1 MQPLTTDW
9 RYGTPHPELRTRSL
23 RPLFALTLAVAA
35 AGAMIGGQSALAAV
49 DDNWVGATISRMQS
63 QQPQEPGQRRR
74 RSGSAG
80 DEDNSSDD
88 GVRPQRSTPLKRKD
102 TRRDRGGNRVASLA
116 HDIAPAPLRPLSVI
130 EWARP
135 KTAILLP
142 AEPRKEVGPMVASL
156 GREFVAPPL
165 SAGPSLTGDQIK
177 WMPLASIDCLATPLR
192 GVLAELT
199 AAFGPITVRWTCRD
213 KQLNARVG
221 GAKRSYHLT
230 GNAVDFNMT
239 GNYRTI
245 LAFLKAKKEVGGL
258 KHYGG
263 GAFHI
268 DTGPRRT
275 W

>member
-9 RYGTPHPELRTRSL
+9 RYGTPHPELGARSL
-23 RPLFALTLAVAA
+23 RALFALTLAVAA
-35 AGAMIGGQSALAAV
+35 GATMSGQPALAAV

-63 QQPQEPGQRRR
+63 VQSQEPGQRRR
-74 RSGSAG
+74 HRGSAG
-80 DEDNSSDD
+80 DEDYSGDD
-88 GVRPQRSTPLKRKD
+88 GVRPQRSTPLKRKGA
-102 TRRDRGGNRVASLA
+102 RRDRGGNQVASLA
-116 HDIAPAPLRPLSVI
+116 RDIAPAPLRPLSVI
-130 EWARP
+130 DWARP

-142 AEPRKEVGPMVASL
+142 AEPPKEVGLMVASL

-165 SAGPSLTGDQIK
+165 PAAPSLTGDQIK

>member
-1 MQPLTTDW
+1 MRPFSPAW
-9 RYGTPHPELRTRSL
+9 RSGASRRDLGIRSS
-23 RPLFALTLAVAA
+23 RPLLGLTLALAA
-35 AGAMIGGQSALAAV
+35 AGTTIGPQSALAAV

-63 QQPQEPGQRRR
+63 EQSQESGQRRR
-74 RSGSAG
+74 HRGSAG
-80 DEDNSSDD
+80 DENDSGDD
-88 GVRPQRSTPLKRKD
+88 GVRPQRSTPLKRKGA
-102 TRRDRGGNRVASLA
+102 RRDRGGNQVASLA
-116 HDIAPAPLRPLSVI
+116 RDIAPAPLRPLSVI
-130 EWARP
+130 DWARP

-142 AEPRKEVGPMVASL
+142 AEPPKEVGLMVASL